1 MKNLINRIFGV
12 FFLIMFIATSCKT
25 QLPINSSDKVSDKI
39 HDTVKI
45 YVNVDHTQAIHDTT
59 KIATPKFSTGNANC
73 DSVCNLRYTQWL
85 KSLNTKKS
93 SGKNNEGLYYDS
105 IQHMLIQFAN
115 IGAKNDSLTKIIKTH
130 TENNSEQKV
139 IKIPVKVPLSN
150 FQNFLIYSGVSLWLV
165 LIVYVGWK
173 FNRYIN
179 PIKL

>member
-1 MKNLINRIFGV
+1 MKKTLLALIFIC
-12 FFLIMFIATSCKT
+12 LIVGSCKT
-25 QLPINSSDKVSDKI
+25 QQPINSTDKVEDKV

-45 YVNVDHTQAIHDTT
+45 FLNVNHTEAIHDTT
-59 KIATPKFSTGNANC
+59 KFRTPKFSTGNANC

-93 SGKNNEGLYYDS
+93 SGKNNEGMYYDS
-105 IQHMLIQFAN
+105 IQHMLIQYAN
-115 IGAKNDSLTKIIKTH
+115 LDAKNDSLTKIIKSH
-130 TENNSEQKV
+130 SENKSEQT
-139 IKIPVKVPLSN
+139 IKEIPVKVPLSN
-150 FQNFLIYSGVSLWLV
+150 FQNFLIYSGVTLWLV